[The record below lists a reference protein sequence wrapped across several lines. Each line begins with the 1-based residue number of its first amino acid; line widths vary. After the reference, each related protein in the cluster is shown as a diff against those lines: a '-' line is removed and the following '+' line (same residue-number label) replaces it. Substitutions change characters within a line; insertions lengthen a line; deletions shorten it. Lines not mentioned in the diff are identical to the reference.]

1 MEDSRSLL
9 NKLLPNWSQK
19 DRLLEVEFYERNPDQ
34 MKVRRSK
41 KMLNINTI
49 NIEDFLICTLKTDG
63 KSVGRI

>member
-1 MEDSRSLL
+1 MEDFRSLL

-41 KMLNINTI
+41 KMLNINT
-49 NIEDFLICTLKTDG
+49 EDFLIFTLNTDG